1 LNNFEILTLAELR
14 ELSPIS
20 AYQFFSGATTS
31 GIDKGN
37 TD

>member
-1 LNNFEILTLAELR
+1 LNNFEIVTLAELR

-20 AYQFFSGATTS
+20 AYQFFSGPTAS